1 VTLRG
6 EHPDYDVIV
15 IGAGLGGLASA
26 GVLARRGFKTAVF
39 EQAPRVGGCCGS
51 VRHGDYQFDVGATVV
66 LFLEVIEQYFERVGR
81 KLSERIEF
89 LPIDPV
95 FHVIDRDRRHFDIPT
110 SAEETG
116 RIFASLSAADG
127 EAWKRYVHTAETG
140 MAKSM
145 TQMFTKPLQ
154 SFADMAA
161 STGSGSGSGTG
172 GNKRGAGA
180 KRSRPRPPRD
190 LKFFFKSFESTL
202 RSFFENDSILGALS
216 VGSYSVGL
224 PPALAPGY
232 AAFLG
237 YAEHQGSYYPR
248 GGMGAIPEAMAQT
261 LREDKGEVWLESSVV
276 SILEEGGRA
285 IGVRL
290 KDGREVRAR
299 VVISDINAKRLYGGL
314 LPTDRLPRWARRAVR
329 SLPLSQ
335 STAML
340 KLGIEGDEGFGGHH
354 TIFTQGMEEM
364 NRIWFEDY
372 EKGHPAR
379 GGYLLASM
387 PSFTDASLAPAG
399 HHVVHLHTLAPYTL
413 AGGASWD
420 DIREEQCDAMLDFLE
435 QKYGL
440 ALRDRIRFMALSTP
454 TDLEREAGLYR
465 GAVYGLESSLMMTAV
480 FRPRMRSS
488 VLGGLYLAGSS
499 VHLGGGIPVCLG
511 SGMIAADMVSE
522 DL

>member
-1 VTLRG
+1 
-6 EHPDYDVIV
+6 
-15 IGAGLGGLASA
+15 
-26 GVLARRGFKTAVF
+26 
-39 EQAPRVGGCCGS
+39 
-51 VRHGDYQFDVGATVV
+51 
-66 LFLEVIEQYFERVGR
+66 
-81 KLSERIEF
+81 
-89 LPIDPV
+89 
-95 FHVIDRDRRHFDIPT
+95 
-110 SAEETG
+110 
-116 RIFASLSAADG
+116 
-127 EAWKRYVHTAETG
+127 
-140 MAKSM
+140 
-145 TQMFTKPLQ
+145 
-154 SFADMAA
+154 
-161 STGSGSGSGTG
+161 
-172 GNKRGAGA
+172 
-180 KRSRPRPPRD
+180 
-190 LKFFFKSFESTL
+190 
-202 RSFFENDSILGALS
+202 
-216 VGSYSVGL
+216 
-224 PPALAPGY
+224 
-232 AAFLG
+232 
-237 YAEHQGSYYPR
+237 
-248 GGMGAIPEAMAQT
+248 MGAIPEAMAQT